1 MTFYKVRALARMEKY
16 CNPLVAEIEY
26 VYSMTKMSNI
36 FVMLLISVVNEV
48 ERKLAG
54 ILIQNHNGDKHI
66 TNILLVGETGQE
78 YYK

>member
-36 FVMLLISVVNEV
+36 CPGQGVQQYAI
-48 ERKLAG
+48 K
-54 ILIQNHNGDKHI
+54 NGSD
-66 TNILLVGETGQE
+66 LW
-78 YYK
+78 

>member
-1 MTFYKVRALARMEKY
+1 MEKY
-16 CNPLVAEIEY
+16 CNPLVAVGDY
-26 VYSMTKMSNI
+26 VSSMTKTSNI
-36 FVMLLISVVNEV
+36 FVKLLISVVNEV